1 MEGRGQIVPS
11 LIAADKRYD
20 PPMLLASLLLATA
33 FSTPIPLDAARRA
46 FDDARIVSEEDA
58 GRLWGQVLYGPILLV
73 DPATRY
79 AVANVADQGGVLK
92 AEGVVFVGT
101 LPPSVV
107 VANTA
112 TNWNGVHWTMI
123 MWGSISE
130 RSVPRR
136 RLMLHECFHRIQDE
150 VGFPAGANDNAHL
163 DSLDGRY
170 WFLLELRALSV
181 ALRSEDRKQ
190 AVADA
195 LAFRAKRRALFPAAA
210 SSERS
215 LENNEGLAEYTG
227 TVLRGTVDEETRL
240 STSRRL
246 DSIDRGSSFVRSFAY
261 SSGPA
266 YGLLLDV
273 ANPNWR
279 KTYKI
284 GSDFGDALRDS
295 LTPLPASD
303 PDVRAATYGGAAL
316 RTEEEK
322 RDREQR
328 ERVAHFRAL
337 LVDGPTLEIPADGAN
352 FGFDPYTVVPLGDA
366 GTGYPSLEVTGKWG
380 RITTTAGARMD
391 AQYTKLVFSA
401 ADRANLTLNE
411 GWTLQPGVRKGDLVL
426 VPVKKR

>member
-1 MEGRGQIVPS
+1 M
-11 LIAADKRYD
+11 LIGA
-20 PPMLLASLLLATA
+20 LLLATA
-33 FSTPIPLDAARRA
+33 ISTPIPLDAARRA
-46 FDDARIVSEEDA
+46 FDDARIVSEEDG
-58 GRLWGQVLYGPILLV
+58 GRLWGNPLYGPILLV
-73 DPATRY
+73 DPMTRY

-92 AEGVVFVGT
+92 VEGTVFVGT
-101 LPPSVV
+101 LPASVV
-107 VANTA
+107 IANTA
-112 TNWNGVHWTMI
+112 TTWNGVHWTEI
-123 MWGSISE
+123 MWSSISE

-136 RLMLHECFHRIQDE
+136 RLMLHECFHRIQDD

-163 DSLDGRY
+163 DSIEGRY
-170 WFLLELRALSV
+170 WFLLELRALAS

-210 SSERS
+210 VNERS

-227 TVLRGTVDEETRL
+227 TVLRGTGDEETRL
-240 STSRRL
+240 STARRL
-246 DSIDRGSSFVRSFAY
+246 DGIDRRDSFVRSFAY

-284 GSDFGDALRDS
+284 GSDLSDALRDS
-295 LTPLPASD
+295 LTQLPASD
-303 PDVRAATYGGAAL
+303 AGIRAAAYGGPSL

-322 RDREQR
+322 RDREQK
-328 ERVAHFRAL
+328 ERVAHFRGL
-337 LVDGPTLEIPADGAN
+337 LVDGPTLEIAADGAN
-352 FGFDPYTVVPLGDA
+352 FGFDPYALVPLGDA

-380 RITTTAGARMD
+380 RITTTTGARMD
-391 AQYTKLVFSA
+391 AQHTRLVFSA

-411 GWTLQPGVRKGDLVL
+411 GWTLEPGARAGDLVL
-426 VPVKKR
+426 VLVKKR